1 MMESR
6 RHQAHAGARWLAG
19 CCLAGAAG
27 LAAAQASSG
36 SEPAGAWRALVEVG
50 SAHQLRMARV
60 GIVYDWESSWR
71 LGSSLALFGHTELVA
86 GRWQVQPAE
95 RYLRSGF
102 TQVGLTPALRLS
114 GASRTGPYAEL
125 GIGGNAIF
133 PLYQALNTRF
143 GTVFN
148 FGDHLGLG
156 WRLPGRHGPELGI
169 RFEHYSNAGIKK
181 PNPGQNLFEVRLSSS
196 F

>member
-1 MMESR
+1 M
-6 RHQAHAGARWLAG
+6 G
-19 CCLAGAAG
+19 CCLAGVTG
-27 LAAAQASSG
+27 LATAQAAA
-36 SEPAGAWRALVEVG
+36 SESAGAWRVLIEEG
-50 SAHQLRMARV
+50 SAHQLRMGRV
-60 GIVYDWESSWR
+60 GVIYDWESQLR
-71 LGSSLALFGHTELVA
+71 LGSSLAFFGYTELTA
-86 GRWQVQPAE
+86 GRWQVLPPE

-102 TQVGLTPALRLS
+102 TAVSLTPVIRLS

-133 PLYQALNTRF
+133 PLYQSLNTRF

-156 WRLPGRHGPELGI
+156 WRLPGHYGPELGV
-169 RFEHYSNAGIKK
+169 RFEHYSNGGIKK